1 MTKELSQEELDERV
15 AILRRFR
22 SLLEQQRN
30 KFREYLLVLEKQEG
44 TIEAEDPDAII
55 AHSELEEQI
64 VRNIGSLQKVIAPM
78 QQLYQ
83 TSHAATYNPQEAIP
97 IDSIQNELSRLQTQ
111 VLAQNEKNRA
121 LLRSHIN
128 SLRTQMAQ
136 FKNPY
141 NNRQS
146 VYAGTDRLGTMIQVE
161 V

>member
-83 TSHAATYNPQEAIP
+83 TSQAATYNPQEAIP

-121 LLRSHIN
+121 LLRSHIS

>member
-121 LLRSHIN
+121 LLRSHIS

>member
-97 IDSIQNELSRLQTQ
+97 IDSIQN
-111 VLAQNEKNRA
+111 
-121 LLRSHIN
+121 
-128 SLRTQMAQ
+128 
-136 FKNPY
+136 
-141 NNRQS
+141 
-146 VYAGTDRLGTMIQVE
+146 
-161 V
+161 

>member
-1 MTKELSQEELDERV
+1 MAKEISQEELDERV

-22 SLLEQQRN
+22 ALLEQQRN
-30 KFREYLLVLEKQEG
+30 KFREYLLVLEKHED
-44 TIEAEDPDAII
+44 TIEAEDADAII

-83 TSHAATYNPQEAIP
+83 TSHAATYNPQEAVP
-97 IDSIQNELSRLQTQ
+97 IDTIQGELSRLQTQ
-111 VLAQNEKNRA
+111 VLAQNERNRE
-121 LLRSHIN
+121 LLRSHIS

-136 FKNPY
+136 FRNPY
-141 NNRQS
+141 ANRQS
-146 VYAGTDRLGTMIQVE
+146 VYAGSDRLGTMVQVE